1 MALCVPMDFQTC
13 IAACACL
20 SEHVVADGC
29 SYNKLLTLP
38 TGLAKG
44 MLLLT
49 LLTSLL
55 ACAPYCQDI
64 WGYPY

>member
-20 SEHVVADGC
+20 SEHVVAHGC
-29 SYNKLLTLP
+29 SYNKLLTLQ

-55 ACAPYCQDI
+55 SCALCPDI
-64 WGYPY
+64 WGYLY